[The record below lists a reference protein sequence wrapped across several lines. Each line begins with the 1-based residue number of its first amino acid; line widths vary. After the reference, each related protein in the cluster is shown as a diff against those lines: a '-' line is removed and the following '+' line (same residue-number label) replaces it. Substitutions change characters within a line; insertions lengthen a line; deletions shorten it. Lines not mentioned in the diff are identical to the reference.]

1 MKTNQIV
8 VNAEQTL
15 GANMRLTAMREAYKY
30 SNGVRTNDLEGY
42 RYEVVLLDRAF
53 EKITFKIADL
63 NPLFTEEDVA
73 KNIAVKPI
81 NPQINLY
88 PNYSGG
94 EVGLNVTA
102 DTLVVVENE

>member
-30 SNGVRTNDLEGY
+30 KDGERTNEREGY

-53 EKITFKIADL
+53 EKVTFKVADQ
-63 NPLFTEEDVA
+63 NPLFSEEDVEN
-73 KNIAVKPI
+73 NIAVKPI
-81 NPQINLY
+81 NPQISLY
-88 PNYSGG
+88 ANYQGG
-94 EVGLNVTA
+94 ETGMNVTA
-102 DTLVVVENE
+102 DSLMAADE